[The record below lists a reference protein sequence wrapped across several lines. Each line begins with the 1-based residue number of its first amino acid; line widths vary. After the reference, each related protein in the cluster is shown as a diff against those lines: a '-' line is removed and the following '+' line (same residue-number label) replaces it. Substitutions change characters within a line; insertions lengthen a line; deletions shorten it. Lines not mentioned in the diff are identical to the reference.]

1 MYLTQWLS
9 GNAVVYGPC
18 IRAQQ
23 KFLKLSALA
32 FTLFIFCG
40 WITETIASSLVNV
53 LSKFVTSRLLSLNV
67 GLNGAS
73 IFNLISFSWSISANH
88 GWAKMSRMPFL
99 VPRRFAG
106 SFSRSY
112 KKLEC
117 MSFNSYLSN
126 EILTLC
132 GHRYLMTLRIWEVD
146 WFCLDQLVHFLVV
159 VVSSI
164 EGRETDNHLV
174 GENSDSPPIN
184 WERVALF
191 SENFRSKVIRSA
203 TEREG
208 LCITF

>member
-1 MYLTQWLS
+1 
-9 GNAVVYGPC
+9 
-18 IRAQQ
+18 
-23 KFLKLSALA
+23 
-32 FTLFIFCG
+32 
-40 WITETIASSLVNV
+40 
-53 LSKFVTSRLLSLNV
+53 
-67 GLNGAS
+67 
-73 IFNLISFSWSISANH
+73 
-88 GWAKMSRMPFL
+88 
-99 VPRRFAG
+99 
-106 SFSRSY
+106 
-112 KKLEC
+112 